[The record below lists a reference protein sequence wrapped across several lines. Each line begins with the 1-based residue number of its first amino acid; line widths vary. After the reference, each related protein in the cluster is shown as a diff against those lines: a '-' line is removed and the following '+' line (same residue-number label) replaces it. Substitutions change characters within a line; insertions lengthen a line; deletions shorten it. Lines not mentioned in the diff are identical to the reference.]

1 MLFVWSNSRTF
12 LYFSIHQKLK
22 TARVIVHLEN
32 NAISMPPSAFDASSN
47 HNIYHMQMCML
58 LIGAFGKSCIAC
70 IQRKLKEIAA
80 HFPRY

>member
-58 LIGAFGKSCIAC
+58 LIGAFGKVALHAF
-70 IQRKLKEIAA
+70 KGNLKK
-80 HFPRY
+80 